1 MALQYGI
8 FTGRKIGEANGIPI
22 SDRAVDSIYLARLH
36 ALLYRNGL
44 FLLPQSNGAVQAGG
58 RMTLTL
64 SPVDIL
70 IEGYYAYDLY
80 ASTLALPPADGLL
93 TKTYAIG
100 YRVNLPQ
107 RLVEHYYHEVQEKS
121 AAALQRDA
129 DIHELCLAWVSVP
142 PGATEITAAQIEDAR
157 EDSTVCGI
165 VTAAILS
172 ADPANMFLQQQ
183 ALLNQLRDELAAVND
198 GSLFAVVIDDTAT
211 LSASGWSDTA
221 PYTQT
226 VDAPRMAAL
235 YEPIVDI
242 VLTGTAEDKAAQLE
256 AWSSVSEIVTG
267 EGTITAVCLEDRPD
281 CNIQIRLKAVT

>member
-8 FTGRKIGEANGIPI
+8 FTGRKIGEADGIPI

-44 FLLPQSNGAVQAGG
+44 FLLPHSNGAVLAGG
-58 RMTLTL
+58 GMTLTF

-70 IEGYYAYDLY
+70 IEGYYAYDMYESVISVPAADAL
-80 ASTLALPPADGLL
+80 LA
-93 TKTYAIG
+93 KTYAVG
-100 YRVNLPQ
+100 YRVNLPE
-107 RLVEHYYHEVQEKS
+107 RLVERYCHEVQEKS
-121 AAALQRDA
+121 ATALQRDA
-129 DIHELCLAWVSVP
+129 DIYETCLAWISVP
-142 PGATEITAAQIEDAR
+142 PGATEIAEAQIEDAR
-157 EDSTVCGI
+157 EDSAVCGI
-165 VTAAILS
+165 VTAAIQS

-211 LSASGWSDTA
+211 LPASGWSDTA

-242 VLTGTAEDKAAQLE
+242 VLTGTAADKAAQLE
-256 AWSSVSEIVTG
+256 AWSAVSEIVTG
-267 EGTITAVCLEDRPD
+267 EGTITAVCLEDRPE

>member
-8 FTGRKIGEANGIPI
+8 FTGRKIGESNGIPI

-36 ALLYRNGL
+36 ALLYHNGL
-44 FLLPQSNGAVQAGG
+44 FLLPQSNGAVLAGG
-58 RMTLTL
+58 GMTLIF

-80 ASTLALPPADGLL
+80 ESAIALPVADELL
-93 TKTYAIG
+93 AKTYAVG

-107 RLVEHYYHEVQEKS
+107 RLVERYCHEVHEKS

-129 DIHELCLAWVSVP
+129 DIYEVCLAWVRVP
-142 PGATEITAAQIEDAR
+142 PGATEIAAAQIEDAR
-157 EDSTVCGI
+157 EDSAVCGV
-165 VTAAILS
+165 VTAAIQS
-172 ADPANMFLQQQ
+172 ADPAYMFLQQQ
-183 ALLNQLRDELAAVND
+183 ALLNQLREELAAVND
-198 GSLFAVVIDDTAT
+198 GSLFAVVIEDTAT
-211 LSASGWSDTA
+211 LPASGWSDTA

-235 YEPIVDI
+235 YEPIADI

-256 AWSSVSEIVTG
+256 AWSAISEIETDA
-267 EGTITAVCLEDRPD
+267 GTITAVCLEDRPEID
-281 CNIQIRLKAVT
+281 INIRLQAVT